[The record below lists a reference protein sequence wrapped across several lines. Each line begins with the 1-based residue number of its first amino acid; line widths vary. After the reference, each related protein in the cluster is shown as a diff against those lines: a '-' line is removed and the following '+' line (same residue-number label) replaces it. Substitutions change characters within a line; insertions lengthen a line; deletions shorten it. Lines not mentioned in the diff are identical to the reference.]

1 MGIGRKEGQSAL
13 RLRNVLTVASLAV
26 FGSMTLFGAV
36 TYATDVNPLNQ
47 NPIDA
52 PPQVHQPS
60 VPKADE
66 PKSVP
71 EVPNTDPTPAPVEKP
86 QNPKAHE
93 TTQPNPETK
102 PASKPEIELPRVEKS
117 VSEPEVE
124 KPERADKP
132 VKPKKSEQAQ
142 REKDSETGEKEEL
155 VTVSHPVEDQPVSK
169 QEIGKSNQANLE
181 PKEDVAAE
189 PVVADNSQEQASASE
204 SSSHQEEEADDQPKT
219 ENGGKMEQ
227 TGSETVSLLL
237 ISIGVMGMGATLTV
251 RYGWKGA

>member
-1 MGIGRKEGQSAL
+1 L
-13 RLRNVLTVASLAV
+13 RLRNVLTVALLAV

-36 TYATDVNPLNQ
+36 TYASDGLNPFHQ
-47 NPIDA
+47 QPIDA

-60 VPKADE
+60 AIKADE
-66 PKSVP
+66 PKSLPVP
-71 EVPNTDPTPAPVEKP
+71 TMDPTPAVHEPTES
-86 QNPKAHE
+86 KAD
-93 TTQPNPETK
+93 
-102 PASKPEIELPRVEKS
+102 PASKPKDGHPKAEQPI
-117 VSEPEVE
+117 SEPVVDP
-124 KPERADKP
+124 KPVDEP
-132 VKPKKSEQAQ
+132 VKPKKSDQDQADEPVKPKQSEQAQ

-155 VTVSHPVEDQPVSK
+155 VTVSLAEDQPVSK

-219 ENGGKMEQ
+219 ANGGKMEQ

-237 ISIGVMGMGATLTV
+237 ISIGVLGMGATLTV